1 MITFLWDYGRK
12 NIDKVNKNFI
22 QVIKDRFE
30 QIMRRNSSRN
40 IIEISPVGFDSIV
53 KSVLRA
59 QDIERAEIE
68 KLNRASRRA
77 MKKNKS
83 EKKHR

>member
-1 MITFLWDYGRK
+1 
-12 NIDKVNKNFI
+12 
-22 QVIKDRFE
+22 
-30 QIMRRNSSRN
+30 MRRNSSRN